1 MVLSN
6 AERQRRHRA
15 KAKAATALITS
26 LEEGVALVE
35 ETILVEQD
43 RYGTRPNDGS
53 AVGKLMADQ
62 MDWVRRQRADLE
74 ALKSE
79 SGAFYE
85 P

>member
-15 KAKAATALITS
+15 KAKVATTLIAS

-35 ETILVEQD
+35 EAIRVEQD

-53 AVGKLMADQ
+53 PVGKLMADQ
-62 MDWVRRQRADLE
+62 MEWVRRQRASLE
-74 ALKSE
+74 GLRHDDE
-79 SGAFYE
+79 
-85 P
+85 